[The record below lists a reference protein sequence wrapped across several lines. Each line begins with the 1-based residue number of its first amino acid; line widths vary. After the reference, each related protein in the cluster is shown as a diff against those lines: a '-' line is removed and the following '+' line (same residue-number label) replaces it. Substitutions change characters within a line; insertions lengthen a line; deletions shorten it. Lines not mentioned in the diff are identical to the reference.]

1 MFVVQDHGFGDR
13 LTVLDHPLINHKLAV
28 LRNETT
34 PSSVF
39 RQTVHE
45 ITLLE
50 CYEATKHLVTKEVE
64 VKTPLATCTCKT
76 IAKQEPVIVPILRA
90 GLAMLDALLEVIPSS
105 PVAHLG
111 MYRNEETHEPVE
123 YYAKMPGYINERQV
137 LLVDPMLAT
146 GGSLNA
152 ALHALRARGVKDI
165 VAMVIVA
172 APEGV
177 RAVLNAD
184 PDVHIYTC
192 ALDERLNEDA
202 YIVPG
207 LGDAGDRIFQTTG
220 TPVTSETS
228 SVDEL
233 L

>member
-1 MFVVQDHGFGDR
+1 MQKHEFGDR
-13 LTVLDHPLINHKLAV
+13 VVVLDHPLIEHKLSV

-50 CYEATKHLVTKEVE
+50 CYEATKHLATKEVE
-64 VKTPLATCTCKT
+64 VKTPLATCTCKS

-90 GLAMLDALLEVIPSS
+90 GLAMLDAMLEVIPPA

-111 MYRNEETHEPVE
+111 MYRDETTHEPIE
-123 YYAKMPGYINERQV
+123 YYAKMPGYIDQRQV

-146 GGSLNA
+146 GGSIRA
-152 ALHALRARGVKDI
+152 ALHALRSRGVKDI
-165 VAMVIVA
+165 TIMVIVA
-172 APEGV
+172 APEGI
-177 RAVLNAD
+177 RAVLEAD
-184 PDVHIYTC
+184 PDVRIYTC
-192 ALDERLNEDA
+192 ALDEGLNENA
-202 YIVPG
+202 YIIPG

-220 TPVTSETS
+220 TPVTSEGPAQ
-228 SVDEL
+228 
-233 L
+233 

>member
-1 MFVVQDHGFGDR
+1 MQNHTFGDR
-13 LTVLDHPLINHKLAV
+13 LTVLDHPLIAHKLSV

-50 CYEATKHLVTKEVE
+50 CYEATKHLAAKEVE
-64 VKTPLATCTCKT
+64 VKTPITTCKS

-90 GLAMLDALLEVIPSS
+90 GLAMLDAMLEVIPSS

-111 MYRNEETHEPVE
+111 MYRDETTHRPIE

-146 GGSLNA
+146 GGSLCA
-152 ALHALRARGVKDI
+152 ALHALRSRGVKDI

-177 RAVLNAD
+177 KAVLDAD
-184 PDVHIYTC
+184 PDVRLFTC
-192 ALDERLNEDA
+192 ALDEGLNENA

-220 TPVTSETS
+220 TPVTSEGPKA
-228 SVDEL
+228 
-233 L
+233 

>member
-1 MFVVQDHGFGDR
+1 MQNHGFGDR
-13 LTVLDHPLINHKLAV
+13 LVVLDHPLIAHKLSV
-28 LRNETT
+28 LRNEAT

-50 CYEATKHLVTKEVE
+50 CYEATKHLKTRTVE
-64 VKTPLATCTCKT
+64 VKTPLATCTCQS

-90 GLAMLDALLEVIPSS
+90 GLGMLDPLLEVIPSA

-111 MYRNEETHEPVE
+111 MYRNEKTHEPIE
-123 YYAKMPGYINERQV
+123 YYAKMPGYIHERQV

-152 ALHALRARGVKDI
+152 ALHALRSRNVKDI
-165 VAMVIVA
+165 VIMVIVA

-177 RAVLNAD
+177 KAVLDAD
-184 PDVHIYTC
+184 PDVRIFTC

-202 YIVPG
+202 YIIPG

-220 TPVTSETS
+220 TPVTSETA
-228 SVDEL
+228 
-233 L
+233 

>member
-1 MFVVQDHGFGDR
+1 MQNHTFGDR
-13 LTVLDHPLINHKLAV
+13 LTVLDHPLIAHKLSV
-28 LRNETT
+28 LRNEIT

-64 VKTPLATCTCKT
+64 VKTPITTCSCKS

-90 GLAMLDALLEVIPSS
+90 GLAMLDAMLEVIPSS

-111 MYRNEETHEPVE
+111 MYRDETTHRPIE

-146 GGSLNA
+146 GGSLCA
-152 ALHALRARGVKDI
+152 ALHALRSRGAKDI

-177 RAVLNAD
+177 KAVLDAD
-184 PDVHIYTC
+184 PDVRLFTC
-192 ALDERLNEDA
+192 ALDEGLNENA

-220 TPVTSETS
+220 TPVTSEGPKA
-228 SVDEL
+228 
-233 L
+233 